1 MHAVSRL
8 IKRSLRIKQA
18 TVINRPGLRG
28 SQIMIIAVALLLAFG
43 AGVLFARSIK
53 PATADDEPP
62 MVAQIVNV
70 PALNGPDL
78 GAPLPGAALRY
89 TKIFA
94 TSKTGT
100 VQVQT
105 GETAKHF
112 HAVTNEIQYVV
123 EGMGTMW
130 LGDKQVDIKPGDLI
144 IIPKGTPH
152 GGTHATSG
160 TFKLVAVKTPP
171 QAKEDYHVIP

>member
-1 MHAVSRL
+1 
-8 IKRSLRIKQA
+8 
-18 TVINRPGLRG
+18 
-28 SQIMIIAVALLLAFG
+28 MIIALALLVAFG

-62 MVAQIVNV
+62 MVAQVVNV

-78 GAPLPGAALRY
+78 GAPLPGPTLRY

-94 TSKTGT
+94 ASKTGT

-105 GETAKHF
+105 GDSAKHF
-112 HAVTNEIQYVV
+112 HAVANEIQYVV
-123 EGMGTMW
+123 EGTGTMW
-130 LGDKQVDIKPGDLI
+130 LGDKEIPIKPGDLI
-144 IIPKGTPH
+144 IIPKGMPH

-171 QAKEDYHVIP
+171 QAKEDYHLVP